1 MSVHIYKGNKN
12 TGKKLAKDITR

>member
-12 TGKKLAKDITR
+12 TGKKQTKDITR